1 MSTCV
6 KRSVL
11 GAGDRQAAVKRAA
24 AAVQA
29 AALQLT
35 QRVQPHA
42 GSPLGAPRGVGAA
55 IPHSQIGGYNPMQEA
70 LRNIGNAINQFAREV
85 NNALGE
91 AAREAAE
98 ARASGANGKLTL
110 RLLYQP
116 YTEPMFI
123 PWPSDEVAV
132 AAVMCARAVSS
143 VSGERLLNGTEVDY
157 QFAGTQIQINS
168 IDGMTPDPL
177 KPIAWVF
184 IYFGIGV

>member
-29 AALQLT
+29 AALQAT

-42 GSPLGAPRGVGAA
+42 GSPLGAPRGIGAA
-55 IPHSQIGGYNPMQEA
+55 IPHSQLGGYNPMQEA
-70 LRNIGNAINQFAREV
+70 LRNISNTIGAFAQAV
-85 NNALGE
+85 NKALE
-91 AAREAAE
+91 ESAREAAE

-132 AAVMCARAVSS
+132 AAVMCARATSS
-143 VSGERLLNGTEVDY
+143 VTGEHLLNGSEIEY

-168 IDGMTPDPL
+168 IDGMTPDAT